1 MRILER
7 NVYVGPSLY
16 ARFPVIKV
24 LLDLG
29 TLEQWPTSKLGPDY
43 VNALL
48 RVLPGLQAHGC
59 SYGEP
64 GGLLRRMNED
74 EGTWL
79 GHVFEHVAIELQ
91 NIAGE
96 DVSFGKTRSTDVPG
110 VYTVIYEYAQR
121 DEGIAAGE
129 LAIQLLCSLLPLEL
143 QPAGTVPAGWD
154 WEAHR
159 DEYIRYAQRRALGPS
174 TASLVKAAEE
184 RNIPWLRLNE
194 QSLIQLGHG

>member
-29 TLEQWPTSKLGPDY
+29 TLEQWPTAKLGNPFID
-43 VNALL
+43 AL
-48 RVLPGLQAHGC
+48 VHALPSLQEHGC
-59 SYGEP
+59 SYREP
-64 GGLLRRMNED
+64 GGLIRRMRED

-96 DVSFGKTRSTDVPG
+96 DVSFGKTRSTDTPG

-129 LAIQLLCSLLPLEL
+129 LAIQLL
-143 QPAGTVPAGWD
+143 
-154 WEAHR
+154 
-159 DEYIRYAQRRALGPS
+159 
-174 TASLVKAAEE
+174 
-184 RNIPWLRLNE
+184 
-194 QSLIQLGHG
+194 